1 MKMFIIILVKFI
13 VDEKYFMIWSLMK
26 GMCVCANVFWY
37 VQISVGF
44 WCQIPTRYQGKYIDS

>member
-1 MKMFIIILVKFI
+1 MKKIHDLKL
-13 VDEKYFMIWSLMK
+13 DERN
-26 GMCVCANVFWY
+26 MCVCANVFWY